1 MGKLPEPYEEFKKR
15 FPKVVAAH
23 DRSGAEAAKS
33 GPLAPKVQHLVKLAM
48 ALGARAEG
56 AVHSHARRALEAGA
70 TKREIEHVAVMAVAT
85 LGFPTAVAGFTW
97 IRDIIVGKDRSG
109 RK

>member
-1 MGKLPEPYEEFKKR
+1 MLRLPGPYEDFKRR
-15 FPKVVAAH
+15 FPKVLTAH
-23 DRSGAEAAKS
+23 ERVGAEAAKS
-33 GPLAPKVQHLVKLAM
+33 GPLPPKVQHLIKLGM
-48 ALGARAEG
+48 ALGIRSEG

-70 TKREIEHVAVMAVAT
+70 TKREIEHVTALAVAT

-97 IRDIIVGKDRSG
+97 VRDIASAKGRPG